1 MTAPGTAREE
11 HQAMEFSVTKSALL
25 NELNTTQGVVER
37 KTTIPILSNLLVEAK
52 DSHLTITATD
62 LELSVRTSCEAKIKK
77 EGAGTIPA
85 KKLLELVRLL
95 PEGEIKIKL
104 LENHWVEIVSDKKKY
119 KLVGMAKENFPALP
133 AMPHTLVKIPATILG
148 SLIRKTKF
156 AISMEESRYTLN
168 GGLLILKPDTLAMVA
183 TDGHRLALAETDHKL
198 AGFSGE
204 VKVLVPKKAM
214 DEVEKLA
221 AGANED
227 AAIEFAKDESHLFF
241 QVGHRLLISRI
252 LTGQFPNYEAVLP
265 RDNTKHVVLERG
277 ELTDAVKRVSQLA
290 DQRSHAVKLA
300 VSKEG
305 VEISASSPEYG
316 EAKENIE
323 KDYKGDAISIGF
335 NSAYML
341 DFLAAAADGPVSI
354 ELKDEQSAGQMRPL
368 ADESYRYRYIIMPMR
383 I

>member
-1 MTAPGTAREE
+1 MSAPGTAREE
-11 HQAMEFSVTKSALL
+11 HQEMEFSVTKSALL
-25 NELNTTQGVVER
+25 NELSTTQGVVER

-52 DSHLTITATD
+52 GSQLTITATD
-62 LELSVRTSCEAKIKK
+62 LELSIRTTCEAKIKK

-95 PEGEIKIKL
+95 PEGEIKVKL
-104 LENHWVEIVSDKKKY
+104 LENHWVEITSDRKKY

-133 AMPHTLVKIPATILG
+133 VMPHTLVKIPAPIVEN
-148 SLIRKTKF
+148 LIRKTKF

-198 AGFSGE
+198 TGLNGE
-204 VKVLVPKKAM
+204 VKVLIPKKAM
-214 DEVEKLA
+214 DEVEKLSSA
-221 AGANED
+221 AGSGAH
-227 AAIEFAKDESHLFF
+227 IEFAKDESHLFF

-265 RDNTKHVVLERG
+265 RDNNKNVVLERT
-277 ELTDAVKRVSQLA
+277 ELSDAVRRVSQLA

-305 VEISASSPEYG
+305 IEISASSPEYG
-316 EAKENIE
+316 EAKESIE
-323 KDYKGDAISIGF
+323 KEFKGDPIAIGF
-335 NSAYML
+335 NSSYML
-341 DFLAAAADGPVSI
+341 DFLGAAADGPISI

>member
-1 MTAPGTAREE
+1 MSAPGTAREE
-11 HQAMEFSVTKSALL
+11 HESMKFSVTKSALL
-25 NELNTTQGVVER
+25 NELSTTQGVVER

-52 DSHLTITATD
+52 GSQLTITATD
-62 LELSVRTSCEAKIKK
+62 LELSIRTSCEAKIEK

-95 PEGEIKIKL
+95 PEGEIKVKL
-104 LENHWVEIVSDKKKY
+104 LENHWVEVVSDRKKY

-133 AMPHTLVKIPATILG
+133 AMPHTLVKIPGAVLE
-148 SLIRKTKF
+148 SLIAKTKF
-156 AISMEESRYTLN
+156 AISLEESRYTLN

-183 TDGHRLALAETDHKL
+183 TDGHRLALAETDQKL
-198 AGFSGE
+198 LGLNGE

-221 AGANED
+221 SAAGSD
-227 AAIEFAKDESHLFF
+227 ASVEFAKDESHLFF

-265 RDNTKHVVLERG
+265 RDNNKTVVLERA
-277 ELTDAVKRVSQLA
+277 ELSDAVRRVSQLA

-305 VEISASSPEYG
+305 IEISASSPEYG

-323 KDYKGDAISIGF
+323 KEYKGEAIAIGF
-335 NSAYML
+335 NSSYVL
-341 DFLAAAADGPVSI
+341 DFLTAAADGPVSI
-354 ELKDEQSAGQMRPL
+354 ELKDEESAGQMRPL